1 MTETNAYILDPEKL
15 TYLIETF
22 RYCQGSFER
31 ELQGL
36 DHFLQG
42 TLMEMARHVR
52 HIEEKK
58 AQAETELAQAAV
70 ELVQAE
76 QQEQYAEANLKNEEA
91 LVAKAGILVGQK
103 KEEREAA
110 YDTLNSKKESM
121 RGDYHPEYQEVI
133 SDCWDDINDSQK
145 AVDQAYQAL
154 NEAKE
159 QREQARKALS
169 TAKHRVSECTRQRDK
184 ARHDVQKWTDRL
196 PVAKDL
202 LIQVRLLLE
211 NNYYASPSAFGDG
224 GPDWKMTQI
233 VDDTIPKAIKKLQAI
248 IKAIEVYIGAS
259 VSAMT
264 PMTVRMMNNAV
275 QAESDRIYTEIRK
288 GFRPNPAP
296 ARENAEI
303 RCPTCGR
310 RLKECIC
317 QQ

>member
-15 TYLIETF
+15 NYLIETL

-42 TLMEMARHVR
+42 TVMEMARHVQ

-58 AQAETELAQAAV
+58 AQAETELAQAAA
-70 ELVQAE
+70 ELAQAE
-76 QQEQYAEANLKNEEA
+76 QQEQYAEADLKNEEA
-91 LVAKAGILVGQK
+91 HVAEAGILVGQK
-103 KEEREAA
+103 EAERKAA
-110 YDTLNSKKESM
+110 YATLDSEKESM
-121 RGDYHPEYQEVI
+121 QDDYHPEYKEVI
-133 SDCWDDINDSQK
+133 SDCWDHIHNSQE
-145 AVDQAYQAL
+145 AVDQAFKAL

-159 QREQARKALS
+159 QREQARKALN

-211 NNYYASPSAFGDG
+211 NNYYASPSAFDGG
-224 GPDWKMTQI
+224 GPDWKMTNL
-233 VDDTIPKAIKKLQAI
+233 VDDTIPKAINKLQEI
-248 IKAIEVYIGAS
+248 IKAIEVYMGTS
-259 VSAMT
+259 VSTMK
-264 PMTVRMMNNAV
+264 PMTVRMMNSAV
-275 QAESDRIYTEIRK
+275 QAESDKIYTEIRK

-296 ARENAEI
+296 DRENAEV

-317 QQ
+317 HQ